1 MSQIRLEQT
10 RPSPR
15 HLLRPVAPE
24 EWALWTPKERVTVR
38 LEHWKHGD
46 RYIAYN
52 EAGVLVGST
61 MSLDSMVR
69 FFEPGGYVGRA
80 AWRREHADV

>member
-1 MSQIRLEQT
+1 MSEIGLEQ
-10 RPSPR
+10 
-15 HLLRPVAPE
+15 VARD
-24 EWALWTPKERVTVR
+24 EWVLWTPKERVTVR
-38 LEHWKHGD
+38 KERWGKARLP
-46 RYIAYN
+46 RFLAYD